1 MIITDCIFAV
11 KVQVQNCC
19 SLMQRLFTQVPR
31 RSVLLVILVTC
42 LSWDFIWSTSY
53 KRSCLV
59 HFFTCK
65 TTGYVFKLTWSP
77 KTLHYRHQKA
87 CFGIYFF
94 YQCFTLVAHFPACWW
109 SVHYDWTLESFL
121 KSSEVEE
128 TLKRIQGHRGVIGVI
143 IVDMNG

>member
-11 KVQVQNCC
+11 EVQVQNCC
-19 SLMQRLFTQVPR
+19 TLMQRLFTQVPR
-31 RSVLLVILVTC
+31 RSMFLVILIGQNVGNRVSC
-42 LSWDFIWSTSY
+42 LSWDFIWSTSC

-94 YQCFTLVAHFPACWW
+94 INASLEWHIFLLVDGLCITTELLNLFW
-109 SVHYDWTLESFL
+109 SRQR
-121 KSSEVEE
+121 
-128 TLKRIQGHRGVIGVI
+128 LKRPWREFKDIEVW
-143 IVDMNG
+143 